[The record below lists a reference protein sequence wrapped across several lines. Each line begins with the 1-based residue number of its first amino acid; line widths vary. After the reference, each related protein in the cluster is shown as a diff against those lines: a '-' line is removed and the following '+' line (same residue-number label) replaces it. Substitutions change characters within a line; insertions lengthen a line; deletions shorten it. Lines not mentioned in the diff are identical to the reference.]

1 MGKSLMN
8 ILDQIG
14 NTPALKLRRVIENP
28 DVDIYVKCEYLNPSG
43 SIKDRMA
50 LRMVEEAERSGKLR
64 PGGTI
69 IDQSTGNTG
78 PALAF
83 VGAVKGYKV
92 QLFIPAHLGSSYDA
106 ANRIRIAQLFGSEV
120 VTVDLSASMED
131 AESLAMVEKA
141 AAFVAI
147 RMKQCHDLEQR
158 DPDVWWANQL
168 CNMDNAL
175 AHRDTTGKEIVEQ
188 LGGKVDAWVASIGSG
203 GTVLGVGET
212 LKKLNPSIR
221 IAGVVPTDDPR
232 IDWVQSGTIHKF
244 LEQHGMPKMKFII
257 ESILEKKLLDQT
269 VVVSADDARKMA
281 GRLCREEGLFCGMSS
296 GANVYA
302 AVQMAKE
309 MRKGSKIVTVL
320 VDNRYRYLAEHPNE
334 HYVV

>member
-1 MGKSLMN
+1 MN

-14 NTPALKLRRVIENP
+14 KTPAIKLRKVIENP

-50 LRMVEEAERSGKLR
+50 LRMVEEAEKAGKLK

-69 IDQSTGNTG
+69 LEQSTGNTG

-92 QLFIPAHLGSSYDA
+92 HLIMPAQLDSSYDPA
-106 ANRIRIAQLFGSEV
+106 DRIRIAKMFGCTVEA
-120 VTVDLSASMED
+120 VDLSTMMENMQ
-131 AESLAMVEKA
+131 SLTNVEKA
-141 AAFVAI
+141 AAFVAY
-147 RMKQCHDLEQR
+147 RMKQCYDLEQK
-158 DPDVWWANQL
+158 DPTVWWANQL

-175 AHRDTTGKEIVEQ
+175 ANRDTTGVEIVAQ
-188 LGGKVDAWVASIGSG
+188 LEGKVDAWVASIGSG
-203 GTVLGVGET
+203 GTLLGVTET
-212 LKKLNPSIR
+212 LKKTNPSLNVT
-221 IAGVVPTDDPR
+221 GVVPSDDPR
-232 IDWVQSGTIHKF
+232 IEWVRSGVVHNY
-244 LEQHGMPKMKFII
+244 LEQYGMPKMRFII
-257 ESILEKKLLDQT
+257 ESILEKDLLDQT
-269 VVVSADDARKMA
+269 LIVSNDDATTMA
-281 GRLCREEGLFCGMSS
+281 KRLSREEGLFCGMSS

-302 AVQMAKE
+302 AVQLAKE

-320 VDNRYRYLAEHPNE
+320 VDNRYRYFTEYPNE